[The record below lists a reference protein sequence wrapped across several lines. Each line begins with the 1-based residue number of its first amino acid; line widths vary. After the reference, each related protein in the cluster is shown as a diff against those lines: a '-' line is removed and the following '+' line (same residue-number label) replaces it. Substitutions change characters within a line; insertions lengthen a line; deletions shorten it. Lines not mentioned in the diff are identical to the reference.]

1 MKILW
6 PIALALAL
14 AGAGLATGQTP
25 PTFDQLSS
33 QAKQAYDSRQS
44 DQALKLYAAAVKMRP
59 DWTEGWW
66 ALGMIHYEVD
76 QFPECRDALQR
87 MVALD
92 KSAAPGWA
100 LLGLCEFETKQYDD
114 AMQHLKQAH
123 MLVPPKEP
131 GGPLLNM
138 ANYHLGMLLT
148 RQGAFELAQQ
158 IFQEVA
164 LREKN
169 NPDMMQAAGLA
180 SLRMAILP
188 ADLPADQRQV
198 VMMAGKAFWDLINQP
213 PEQAETDFRTLVTA
227 YPDFPDVHYFYGTF
241 LAARHPE
248 RCAAEFR
255 AELRLRPDNVPA
267 RVQLALR
274 DLKEQKTDEAVKLA
288 REAVGLSPDSV
299 GAQLALGEALHTEGN
314 DQAAL
319 SAYLQAE
326 RLDPESAV
334 VRLYLMK
341 AYRVL
346 GRVEDVR
353 REQSEYNRLTAAQPN
368 WP

>member
-1 MKILW
+1 M
-6 PIALALAL
+6 ALALAL
-14 AGAGLATGQTP
+14 AGVVLATGQTAR
-25 PTFDQLSS
+25 TFDQLSS
-33 QAKQAYDSRQS
+33 QAKQAYESHQS
-44 DQALKLYAAAVKMRP
+44 DEALKLYAAAVHMRP

-66 ALGMIHYEVD
+66 ALGMIHYEAD
-76 QFPECRDALQR
+76 QYPECRDALQR

-138 ANYHLGMLLT
+138 ADYHLAMLLT

-158 IFQEVA
+158 IYQEVA
-164 LREKN
+164 LQVKN
-169 NPDMMQAAGLA
+169 NPDMMLAAGLA
-180 SLRMAILP
+180 SLRMPILP
-188 ADLPADQRQV
+188 ADLPADHREV
-198 VMMAGKAFWDLINQP
+198 ATMAGKAFWDLINQP
-213 PEQAETDFRTLVTA
+213 PAQAETDFKALVAA
-227 YPDFPDVHYFYGTF
+227 YPDFPNVHYFYGTF

-255 AELRLRPDNVPA
+255 AELRLRPDDVPA

-288 REAVGLSPDSV
+288 RQAVGLSPDSV
-299 GAQLALGEALHTEGN
+299 GAQLALGEALHTEG
-314 DQAAL
+314 DDRAAL
-319 SAYLQAE
+319 TAYLEAE
-326 RLDPESAV
+326 RLDPMSAV

-346 GRVEDVR
+346 GRAEDVR